1 LLDEWEWNVLK
12 TEICQEDC
20 LLGRQIESLEK
31 KMDRELTSSPNYRIR
46 KSWKKAEES
55 NRKFEQKLKAM
66 GLERQA
72 DGRYIRGKI
81 REKRDNKLGTD
92 TKLNC

>member
-31 KMDRELTSSPNYRIR
+31 KMDRELASSSSYRIR
-46 KSWKKAEES
+46 KAWKKAEES

-72 DGRYIRGKI
+72 DGRYIIIKRGNKG
-81 REKRDNKLGTD
+81 EKG
-92 TKLNC
+92 